1 MHSGPA
7 NHTRHATHTSLYC
20 AYELCPLSKSVSKVR
35 ASLRGRTRAS
45 HPQTLP
51 FSVVK
56 GSPTPPSLGSQPPPS
71 PHMWGKREEAPVGND
86 SRSSFAEQLNL
97 KLKQSPWLGFFA
109 FLGSITLIALLIVW
123 LRPVIMPLVMAIFLS
138 YIVRPLAES
147 IAGFDCMSCCRCL
160 GRRRRGQ
167 SFSHNVTDETIS
179 AEEQGLLK
187 GTRGADEEAVFMAR
201 TDDPVTIPR
210 PFGVLLAMIV
220 AVAIIISLLT
230 AAAYSITS
238 FEAHS
243 ARYQERA
250 EHLWVDLMKWL
261 SGLTGIDMSEEYD
274 SFPGTA
280 SAAVAAAAMPVFMT
294 VVQVVANALLILV
307 FLIFVLLS
315 PPAHKTSL
323 RRRVD
328 DMLTEYIVLKSTLAI
343 GIALSVFLV
352 FCLLDVPMR
361 VFFAL
366 ATVIL
371 YCVPNIGPLIAT
383 LLPVPILILE
393 DFPLAKS
400 VAIILVP
407 GAIHVAVGNFVEP
420 LIFSERFTLTPVLVL
435 CSLGVW
441 MLLWGVVGGL
451 LAIPLTCVVRI
462 VFEYLG
468 ESWPDLPYVKAVA
481 SVFRG
486 KQIDEMCMPASQPI
500 DVLEHDRKS
509 C

>member
-1 MHSGPA
+1 
-7 NHTRHATHTSLYC
+7 
-20 AYELCPLSKSVSKVR
+20 
-35 ASLRGRTRAS
+35 
-45 HPQTLP
+45 
-51 FSVVK
+51 
-56 GSPTPPSLGSQPPPS
+56 
-71 PHMWGKREEAPVGND
+71 MWGKLEQASADSGGND
-86 SRSSFAEQLNL
+86 GRSFAEQLNL
-97 KLKQSPWLGFFA
+97 KLIQSPWLGFFA
-109 FLGSITLIALLIVW
+109 FIGSLTLIAFLIIW

-147 IAGFDCMSCCRCL
+147 IASFDCMSCCCFN
-160 GRRRRGQ
+160 GRRQRDRDRHNG
-167 SFSHNVTDETIS
+167 SFDSLS
-179 AEEQGLLK
+179 AEEQSLLK
-187 GTRGADEEAVFMAR
+187 GTRGHDEEAAVVAHA
-201 TDDPVTIPR
+201 DEPWTIPR
-210 PFGVLLAMIV
+210 PFGVLLAMVV
-220 AVAIIISLLT
+220 AVAIVISLLA

-243 ARYQERA
+243 ARYQSRA
-250 EHLWVDLMKWL
+250 EHIWKELMMWL
-261 SGLTGIDMSEEYD
+261 SGLTGIDLSDEYNN
-274 SFPGTA
+274 FPETA

-294 VVQVVANALLILV
+294 VIQVIANALLILV

-315 PPAHKTSL
+315 PPSPKTSL

-328 DMLTEYIVLKSTLAI
+328 EMLTEYIVLKVTLAT
-343 GIALSVFLV
+343 GIALAVFLV

-400 VAIILVP
+400 IAIILVP

-435 CSLGVW
+435 TSLGTW

-486 KQIDEMCMPASQPI
+486 KQIDEMCMPPGQPFS
-500 DVLEHDRKS
+500 DHLVDGQLVEHERKS